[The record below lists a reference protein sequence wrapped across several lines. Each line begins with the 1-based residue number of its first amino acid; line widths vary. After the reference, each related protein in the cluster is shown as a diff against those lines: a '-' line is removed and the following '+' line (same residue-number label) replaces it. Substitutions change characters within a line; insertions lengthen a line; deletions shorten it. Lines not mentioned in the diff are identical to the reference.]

1 MRMPGFLRRIV
12 AKFRRR
18 VLPEDGQL
26 NMYVVF
32 SDGSVMI
39 EILSSQDFENIR
51 NSKDWTTATAWLEKR
66 YFGLGIKRVDIKQGD
81 YMILSED
88 TGILSLRAEQP
99 QITLRV
105 HSEKDITVDF

>member
-1 MRMPGFLRRIV
+1 MS
-12 AKFRRR
+12 
-18 VLPEDGQL
+18 
-26 NMYVVF
+26 MYVVF

-88 TGILSLRAEQP
+88 KNTLSLQAALP
-99 QITLRV
+99 
-105 HSEKDITVDF
+105 